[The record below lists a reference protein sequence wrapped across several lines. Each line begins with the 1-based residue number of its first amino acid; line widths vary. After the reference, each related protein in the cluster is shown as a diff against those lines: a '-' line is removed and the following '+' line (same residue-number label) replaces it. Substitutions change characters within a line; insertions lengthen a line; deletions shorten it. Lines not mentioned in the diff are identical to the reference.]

1 VVSQLETP
9 NNIKKHTPI
18 KQVNNKQSKLG
29 GIVLFSLAI
38 LCSAASC
45 KRDCQDYT
53 NPDCENYDPCYG
65 KEKPSAKFIMEE
77 SNTEMVNQGLWF
89 ADSVFFGAMLRFR
102 SEFNEPGYKHTW
114 YVGSEVFTSS
124 ATPSRNFLNQARPQD
139 ITISHVLEYT
149 PNMQCFPD
157 DNGKDSVAQT
167 FRLIASFNTDFQTF
181 GIYRGVLDNQVDSI
195 EVKLLSIDANG
206 QLANVNTW
214 KKQWFVNFHNRG
226 DTITS
231 DASINWPL
239 LMFAYVYNHSA
250 VFVDGVIGT
259 IEINADG
266 NFEMNY
272 KADGTTITG
281 DGKWHTFKG
290 RKIK

>member
-9 NNIKKHTPI
+9 NNIKKHTTM
-18 KQVNNKQSKLG
+18 KQLKNNHNKLVG
-29 GIVLFSLAI
+29 FVLLSLFIV
-38 LCSAASC
+38 CSAC
-45 KRDCQDYT
+45 KRDCQDHT
-53 NPDCENYDPCYG
+53 NPDCDNYDPCYG
-65 KEKPSAKFIMEE
+65 KVKPSAKFIMEE
-77 SNTEMVNQGLWF
+77 SNPVLASQGIWY
-89 ADSVFFGAMLRFR
+89 ADSAFFGAMLRFR
-102 SEFNEPGYKHTW
+102 SEYNEPDYKHIW
-114 YVGSEVFTSS
+114 YVGTEVFTSS
-124 ATPSRNFLNQARPQD
+124 TTPSRNFLNQARPQD

-167 FRLIASFNTDFQTF
+167 FRLIASYNTDFQTF
-181 GIYRGVLDNQVDSI
+181 GIYRGVLDNQVDSFDVQI
-195 EVKLLSIDANG
+195 LSIDANG

-214 KKQWFVNFHNRG
+214 KQQWFINFHNRG
-226 DTITS
+226 DTLKS
-231 DASINWPL
+231 VASSN
-239 LMFAYVYNHSA
+239 LMSAFLYNHNA
-250 VFVDGVIGT
+250 VFRDGVEGLIVVD
-259 IEINADG
+259 AVG